1 MNIRMYLAGGIV
13 LTILFLAWAANH
25 YHKIAES
32 WRDTARQ
39 SQEVVKQQAATITD
53 MNQRQQQ
60 LVALDTKH
68 TEALSA
74 AESENDGLRR
84 QLSAGTRRMYVSAK
98 CPTTGTGKNTA
109 TSRLDNGIAVEL
121 APDSRRNVLDIR
133 AGIISDQA
141 KVRYLQQYINE
152 QCLR

>member
-1 MNIRMYLAGGIV
+1 MNIRMYLAGGMA
-13 LTILFLAWAANH
+13 LAILLLGWAADH
-25 YHKIAES
+25 YHNKAET

-39 SQEVVKQQAATITD
+39 SQEVAKQQAVTIAD

-60 LVALDTKH
+60 MAVLDKTN
-68 TEALSA
+68 TEALNA
-74 AESENDGLRR
+74 AESENDDLRR
-84 QLSAGTRRMYVSAK
+84 QLAAGSRRMYVSAK
-98 CPTTGTGKNTA
+98 CPTTGSGKSTA
-109 TSRLDNGIAVEL
+109 TSRMGNGTAVEL